1 MVHTQD
7 LHPSNWFLFTHSTT
21 SIPIGRKDLQ
31 YAYSLNTSALQ
42 CQHGAPDSWLHCSGM
57 CSSMHSWQVSGP
69 FHEQARWQFSSSTLC
84 ASSKQDSGLVRYGD
98 LPQGWNRDNL
108 AKDVQSHFIRGPWL
122 KQHNFHSKT
131 YASNSKHHIYDRNMC
146 PKHRDVNWMV
156 YNRVIRFEMSPPEPF
171 EICYFG

>member
-1 MVHTQD
+1 MV
-7 LHPSNWFLFTHSTT
+7 LV
-21 SIPIGRKDLQ
+21 
-31 YAYSLNTSALQ
+31 NTIIFGWDMLSRLRALQ
-42 CQHGAPDSWLHCSGM
+42 W
-57 CSSMHSWQVSGP
+57 
-69 FHEQARWQFSSSTLC
+69 RFSSC
-84 ASSKQDSGLVRYGD
+84 CF
-98 LPQGWNRDNL
+98 WDNL

>member
-1 MVHTQD
+1 MWGVTGYVC
-7 LHPSNWFLFTHSTT
+7 L
-21 SIPIGRKDLQ
+21 
-31 YAYSLNTSALQ
+31 YS
-42 CQHGAPDSWLHCSGM
+42 
-57 CSSMHSWQVSGP
+57 
-69 FHEQARWQFSSSTLC
+69 QARLDTLDSLDRMAELSQAEELKSKLLFSIIVVSTEYIRTKGVNEIL
-84 ASSKQDSGLVRYGD
+84 
-98 LPQGWNRDNL
+98 WNTTFGVDAYLRDNL
-108 AKDVQSHFIRGPWL
+108 AKDVQSQFIRGPWL